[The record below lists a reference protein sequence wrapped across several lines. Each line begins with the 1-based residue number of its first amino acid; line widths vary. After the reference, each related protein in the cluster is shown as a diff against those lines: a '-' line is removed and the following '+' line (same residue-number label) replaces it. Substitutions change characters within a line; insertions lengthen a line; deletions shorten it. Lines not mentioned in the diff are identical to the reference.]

1 MREWLA
7 RLVDWFRRDALDR
20 ELREELR
27 FHAAQL
33 ARDARADGADD
44 RAAVLAARRRLGNVT
59 AVREE
64 ARDRWSWPWLDRIVQ
79 DARHAVRGLAR
90 SPGFTAAVVTTLGL
104 GIGANAAMFSVIDRL
119 MFRPY
124 PYLRDPDQVHRVYLQ
139 QTYQRETSVAAA
151 GHEYARYL
159 DLARWSSTLS
169 QTAAFTSQSMAIGVG
184 ADARERPV
192 AMVSDTFFD
201 FFDLR
206 PAAGRFFHP
215 AEDTTPGG
223 APVAVLGY
231 RYWRQ
236 ELGGRDVIGESI
248 RVHDMVLEVVGVAPE
263 GFVGVALDEPPDV
276 FVPITTYAA
285 ARDGED
291 GRHYFDRY
299 NWGWMSI
306 MVRRAPGV
314 SVDQAS
320 ADLTAAFVRSWNK
333 EREIAPGTPP
343 VEIARPVAI
352 AGPLKTAAG
361 PSAGLEAKTL
371 VWVAGVAVVVLL
383 IACANVTN
391 LMLARII
398 RRRRETAV
406 RLALGVSRGRL
417 MAQGLTE
424 SLILALA
431 GCVTGLVVAQWGG
444 AALRRLFVGT
454 GRLDVVTD
462 WRTLGLAVAAA
473 LVAGVVTGVGPA
485 LLAGRG
491 DLTDSLKAGAREGGG
506 HRSRTRTVL
515 LVFQAALSVILLVG
529 AGLFV
534 RSLDRVRAIRLGYD
548 AERVVMVAPRLRT
561 VELSPVEARALGE
574 RLLAAATGVPGVD
587 HAALV
592 NSVPFWS
599 SSSTYLRVPGVDS
612 VRRLGRFTFQAAT
625 PDYFATMGTRV
636 LRGRPFTAADRE
648 GTPRVA
654 VVSEA
659 MASVLW
665 PGRDAIGQCMIIAA
679 DTMPCT
685 TVIGVAENAFQRSLT
700 TDQRFRYYLPIAQ
713 SGQVPEAV
721 LVRVKQNPGA
731 QLEPLRL
738 ALQREMPGDAYVT
751 TRTLESL
758 IEGERRSWRV
768 GATMFVAFGGLAL
781 AVAAVGLFGVIT
793 YDVARRRQEL
803 GVRSALGA
811 RAPDLARL
819 VVSRSLRLAGSGTA
833 IGIAIALLGSRWI
846 EPLLFQQ
853 SPRDPVTYG
862 AVGAVLLLVAVAASA
877 IPAARAARAD
887 PSSALRSE

>member
-7 RLVDWFRRDALDR
+7 RLVDWFRRDTLDR
-20 ELREELR
+20 ELREELQ

-33 ARDARADGADD
+33 ARDARAQGADES
-44 RAAVLAARRRLGNVT
+44 AAELAARRRLGNVT
-59 AVREE
+59 AVREQ
-64 ARDRWSWPWLDRIVQ
+64 ARDRWSWPWLDRFLQ
-79 DARHAVRGLAR
+79 DVRHAVRGLAR
-90 SPGFTAAVVTTLGL
+90 APGFTAAVVATLGL

-139 QTYQRETSVAAA
+139 QTYQNETILTGE

-169 QTAAFTSQSMAIGVG
+169 QTAGFTSQKMAIGTG
-184 ADARERPV
+184 AEVRERPV
-192 AMVSDTFFD
+192 AMVSSSFFD
-201 FFDLR
+201 FFDIR

-215 AEDTTPGG
+215 AEDTVPVG
-223 APVAVLGY
+223 APVAVLGF

-263 GFVGVALDEPPDV
+263 GFFGMELDEPPDV
-276 FVPITTYAA
+276 FIPITTYAA
-285 ARDGED
+285 ARDDDD

-299 NWGWMSI
+299 NWGWMAI

-314 SVDQAS
+314 TPDQAS
-320 ADLTAAFVRSWNK
+320 ADLTTAFVRSWNR
-333 EREIAPGTPP
+333 EREVSPRTAP
-343 VEIARPVAI
+343 VELARPTAMI
-352 AGPLKTAAG
+352 GPLKTAAG
-361 PSAGLEAKTL
+361 PTAGLEPKTL
-371 VWVAGVAVVVLL
+371 LWVAGVAVVVLL

-391 LMLARII
+391 LMLARVI

-417 MAQGLTE
+417 VAQSLTE

-431 GCVTGLVVAQWGG
+431 GCATGLVVAQWGG

-462 WRTLGLAVAAA
+462 WRTLGIAVAAA
-473 LVAGVVTGVGPA
+473 VGAGLLTGIGPV

-491 DLTDSLKAGAREGGG
+491 DLTVNLKSGAREGGG

-534 RSLDRVRAIRLGYD
+534 RSLERVRAIRLGYD
-548 AERVVMVAPRLRT
+548 ADRIVMVAPRLRT
-561 VELSPVEARALGE
+561 TNLTMDEARALGQ
-574 RLLAAATGVPGVD
+574 RLLAAATGVPGVE

-625 PDYFATMGTRV
+625 PEYFATMGTRV
-636 LRGRPFTAADRE
+636 LRGRPFTEADRE
-648 GTPRVA
+648 GSPRVA

-659 MASVLW
+659 MAAILW
-665 PGRDAIGQCMIIAA
+665 PGRDAIGQCMIVGV
-679 DTMPCT
+679 DSMPCT
-685 TVIGVAENAFQRSLT
+685 TVIGVAENAFQGSLT
-700 TDQRFRYYLPIAQ
+700 NDKRFRYYLPISQ
-713 SGQVPEAV
+713 SGQLPEAV
-721 LVRVKQNPGA
+721 LVRVRGAPEA
-731 QLEPLRL
+731 QLEPIRL
-738 ALQREMPGDAYVT
+738 ALQREMPGDAYVN

-768 GATMFVAFGGLAL
+768 GATMFAAFGGLAL
-781 AVAAVGLFGVIT
+781 LVAAVGLYGVIT

-833 IGIAIALLGSRWI
+833 IGLATALIASRWI
-846 EPLLFQQ
+846 EPLLYQQ

-862 AVGAVLLLVAVAASA
+862 VVVAVLLAVAVGASAMPAV
-877 IPAARAARAD
+877 RAARAD